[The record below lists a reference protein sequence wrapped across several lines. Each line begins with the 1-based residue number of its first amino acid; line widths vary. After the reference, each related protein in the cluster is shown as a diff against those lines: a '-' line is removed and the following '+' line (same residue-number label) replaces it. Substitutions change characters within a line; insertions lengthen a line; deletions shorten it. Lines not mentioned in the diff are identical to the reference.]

1 MLSQTHVDV
10 CRCSVNCALAFN
22 TPNILTFIYFFFIFF
37 FIGHK
42 CRARQPVQQQA
53 EETAEAAEICRMSG
67 QEGIK
72 SSIYII
78 FVTVLVLICL
88 LKHVITW

>member
-10 CRCSVNCALAFN
+10 CVDVALTVHLLSIRQTFLI
-22 TPNILTFIYFFFIFF
+22 ILFIYIFL
-37 FIGHK
+37 GHK

-72 SSIYII
+72 SFTFTLFLPQSWY
-78 FVTVLVLICL
+78 
-88 LKHVITW
+88 